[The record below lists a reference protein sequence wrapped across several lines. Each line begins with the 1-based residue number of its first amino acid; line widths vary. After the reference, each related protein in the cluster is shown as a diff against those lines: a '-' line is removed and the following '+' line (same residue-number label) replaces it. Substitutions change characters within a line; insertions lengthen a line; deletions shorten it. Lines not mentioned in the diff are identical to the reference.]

1 MPQLFNYGGRWYTLE
16 QYQKLLN
23 PVEVKEESVEEI
35 GTPVE
40 EVLETLEELE
50 PVEVKPTLKPKTKKS
65 NKK

>member
-1 MPQLFNYGGRWYTLE
+1 MPQLFNYEGRWYTLE

-23 PVEVKEESVEEI
+23 PTEEESVEEI

-50 PVEVKPTLKPKTKKS
+50 PVKEVKPTLKPKTKKS